1 MCNFSL
7 HLCVGSS
14 FVGWHPTRIRRS
26 FLPSFRPPRP
36 FLSHAL
42 THLCFT
48 SLTHSLTQHKISPLT
63 HSLHSFTHS
72 TQDLLHITH
81 SLTQHKISPLTPLTH
96 SLNTRSASLHSTPLI
111 STPLHSTHLIS
122 TPLHSTHSTPRTPLH
137 FTPLHSLSHSLTHS
151 LHALSPLS
159 HSQHPERSEGPAARV
174 VAAGP
179 PVVAA
184 GPPSLSAVAG
194 AVARASRRG
203 CGAHCRRRAPLTLC
217 KGRRSTQSLQKGLL
231 RALSP
236 LGPPRSLQWQAQS
249 APRASRRGCGA
260 RCRRAPCGS
269 VRDCHCDLQSNCHC
283 DFHSSIDS
291 CRFAKRMF
299 AARVVAAGPPAALCV
314 VAILI
319 CFERA
324 SGQELRLGS
333 AGPILK
339 EV

>member
-1 MCNFSL
+1 MW
-7 HLCVGSS
+7 GSS

-72 TQDLLHITH
+72 TQDLLHIT
-81 SLTQHKISPLTPLTH
+81 P
-96 SLNTRSASLHSTPLI
+96 LHS
-111 STPLHSTHLIS
+111 SPLHSTHLIS
-122 TPLHSTHSTPRTPLH
+122 TPLHPLHSTHSTPLH
-137 FTPLHSLSHSLTHS
+137 STPLHSLSHSLTHS
-151 LHALSPLS
+151 LRALSPLT

-203 CGAHCRRRAPLTLC
+203 CGAHCRRWAPLTLC
-217 KGRRSTQSLQKGLL
+217 KGRRSTQSLQKGASARVVAAGPL
-231 RALSP
+231 ALCSGRRSQYP
-236 LGPPRSLQWQAQS
+236 EPPE
-249 APRASRRGCGA
+249 GA
-260 RCRRAPCGS
+260 
-269 VRDCHCDLQSNCHC
+269 
-283 DFHSSIDS
+283 
-291 CRFAKRMF
+291 
-299 AARVVAAGPPAALCV
+299 AARVVAGPPAALCV
-314 VAILI
+314 TAIVICKATAIVISIVVLI
-319 CFERA
+319 LAGSQKGCLRHA
-324 SGQELRLGS
+324 LSPLGPLRLC
-333 AGPILK
+333 ALLPF
-339 EV
+339 

>member
-1 MCNFSL
+1 MW
-7 HLCVGSS
+7 GSS

-72 TQDLLHITH
+72 TQDLLHIT
-81 SLTQHKISPLTPLTH
+81 P
-96 SLNTRSASLHSTPLI
+96 LHS
-111 STPLHSTHLIS
+111 SPLHSTHLIS
-122 TPLHSTHSTPRTPLH
+122 TPLHPLHSTHSTPLH
-137 FTPLHSLSHSLTHS
+137 STPLHSLSHSLTHS
-151 LHALSPLS
+151 LRALSPLT

-203 CGAHCRRRAPLTLC
+203 CGAHCRRWAPLTLC
-217 KGRRSTQSLQKGLL
+217 KGRRSTQSLQKGASA
-231 RALSP
+231 RVVAA
-236 LGPPRSLQWQAQS
+236 GPPRSLQWQAQS
-249 APRASRRGCGA
+249 VPRASRRGCGA

-339 EV
+339 EVGFRRILWRMRHA